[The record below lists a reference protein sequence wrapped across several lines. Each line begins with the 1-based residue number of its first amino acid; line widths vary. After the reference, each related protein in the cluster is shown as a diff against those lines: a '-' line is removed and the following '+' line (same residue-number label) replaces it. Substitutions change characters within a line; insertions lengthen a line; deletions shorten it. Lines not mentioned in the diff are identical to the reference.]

1 MTTHDAHWSRLP
13 PVAVVFFFLK
23 GLNQLVKQGYQMIP
37 ALVSIWVFAEPVR
50 AWIPGILSVAATLFV
65 VVAILRYL
73 RFRYQVSP
81 ERIRLKQGVLKRSE
95 LNLDMARIQQ
105 ADIQLPWYLRPFQ
118 LRVVRLE
125 SAGSK
130 SQEVVLVGL
139 TLQRAEEIKQ
149 AVEAASGLTESTA
162 SHEQEAVENESSRGA
177 FQLNLPLTEVLK
189 IGLMHN
195 PLLVVGVMAGFVFS
209 NSVSR
214 DILDGWLETYGS
226 LVSGTTFAIVFLL
239 SIVVG
244 ILVLVVL
251 GTVLLM
257 ANTYYQ
263 YKLTRVEQRY
273 SYSAGLLSSLN
284 RSFSVRKLQGVVVR
298 QSFLARG
305 LKRFSMELAQAGG
318 VGGRKERFVVPIVSE
333 AQKQLLLQDLQIPAV
348 NYWSRLHPWTIGR
361 WVVLPSV
368 LVGVFTAAWVGA
380 VCFLVFI
387 GLKTLL
393 WRQRAWYYQDNWLA
407 TRKGFIGHV
416 ERWMP
421 SAKLQCVRW
430 QQGPVQKRLGIG
442 NLTIYSASVTYKL
455 RDIRQADAEQLQAAL
470 VAQTRQCQ
478 LSWM

>member
-1 MTTHDAHWSRLP
+1 MTMHEADWARLP
-13 PVAVVFFFLK
+13 PVAVIFFFLK
-23 GLNQLVKQGYQMIP
+23 GLKQLVKQGYQMIP

-50 AWIPGILSVAATLFV
+50 AWIPGMLSAAGTLFV
-65 VVAILRYL
+65 VVAVVRYL

-81 ERIRLKQGVLKRSE
+81 ERIRMKQGVLKRTE
-95 LNLDMARIQQ
+95 LNLEMARIQQ
-105 ADIQLPWYLRPFQ
+105 ADIQLPWYLRPFN

-139 TLQRAEEIKQ
+139 TQERAERIKE
-149 AVEAASGLTESTA
+149 AVDAASGLSEATSASTQQA
-162 SHEQEAVENESSRGA
+162 PRSTQGSEA
-177 FQLNLPLTEVLK
+177 FQLKLGLAEVLK
-189 IGLMHN
+189 IGLMSN
-195 PLLVVGVMAGFVFS
+195 PLLVVGVMAGFLFS
-209 NSVSR
+209 NSVTR

-226 LVSGTTFAIVFLL
+226 LFSGTTFAVVFLL

-257 ANTYYQ
+257 ANTYFQ
-263 YKLTRVEQRY
+263 YTLTRVEQRY
-273 SYSAGLLSSLN
+273 SYSAGFLSRLN

-318 VGGRKERFVVPIVSE
+318 IGGRKERFVVPIANQE
-333 AQKQLLLQDLQIPAV
+333 QKQQLLHDLKIPPV
-348 NYWSRLHPWTIGR
+348 RHWSRLHPWAIAR
-361 WVVLPSV
+361 WVVLPSILLGLITEPWLGVVCVPV
-368 LVGVFTAAWVGA
+368 LLSLKA
-380 VCFLVFI
+380 VM
-387 GLKTLL
+387 
-393 WRQRAWYYQDNWLA
+393 WRQRAWYYSDDWLA

-442 NLTIYSASVTYKL
+442 HLTIYSASVTYKL

-470 VAQTRQCQ
+470 VDQTRRCQ